1 MGNGAAAETC
11 DIVQKRC
18 FEMYTGSLTGNFL
31 IAVPSL
37 DDPNFDHTVIL
48 VCKHTKEGAFGLVV
62 NKILLNSITP
72 LLASFG
78 IEEKQFDLPVHYGGP
93 VKPEQGY
100 VLYSP
105 YNEKYGA
112 MKVSETLGVTASKE
126 ILFDIAA
133 GKGPS
138 RFLLTLGFSGWTA
151 NQLEEELMADSWLV
165 APLDYDI
172 LFKAP
177 ITERWRLAAGSIG
190 VDLERYSHR
199 SGYA

>member
-1 MGNGAAAETC
+1 MIENISG
-11 DIVQKRC
+11 K
-18 FEMYTGSLTGNFL
+18 FL
-31 IAVPSL
+31 IAVPGL
-37 DDPNFDHTVIL
+37 EDPNFKHTVVL
-48 VCKHTKEGAFGLVV
+48 VCEHSKEGAFGIVV
-62 NKILLNSITP
+62 NRVLMNSFRP
-72 LLASFG
+72 LLKAFE
-78 IEEKQFDLPVHYGGP
+78 IERSVIDMPIYYGGP

-151 NQLEEELMADSWLV
+151 NQLEEELMVDSWLV

>member
-100 VLYSP
+100 VIYSP
-105 YNEKYGA
+105 SHKKYPSMIIKKNLA
-112 MKVSETLGVTASKE
+112 MTASKD
-126 ILFDIAA
+126 ILFDRAA
-133 GKGPS
+133 GSSPKKM
-138 RFLLTLGFSGWTA
+138 FFALGFAGWGA
-151 NQLEEELMADSWLV
+151 NQLEEELMMGSWLV
-165 APLDYDI
+165 APADLHVI
-172 LFKAP
+172 FSVP
-177 ITERWRLAAGSIG
+177 VSERWKAAAALIG
-190 VDLERYSHR
+190 VDFDRYCDL
-199 SGYA
+199 SGNA